1 MSHLEITHQNKAPT
15 LFNRDGTSYQ
25 TYGAS
30 GHSLIFIHGVGMCA
44 DIWEPQVEYFAE
56 KFQVLTYDLLGH
68 GQTQLNNNLPQLNDY
83 VEQLNNLVNSLNI
96 SKFFLVGHSMGA
108 IISIAYS
115 LKYPGKILSLISL
128 NIVFNRTKKA
138 RNDVLKRA
146 ESILN
151 SKKILNIDQ
160 TLVRW
165 FKNKTSSEDL
175 IKIDKV
181 TNILKNAS
189 PKGYGEAYR
198 IFALSDKIFIN
209 NLSEIQVPVLYLTG
223 SEDLNSTALMSDQ
236 MSKKTPGSLSKSI
249 KGEAHMM
256 AYISGH
262 KVNPIIEQFFINTQ
276 NNTQ

>member
-1 MSHLEITHQNKAPT
+1 MSHLEITHQNNVPT

-56 KFQVLTYDLLGH
+56 QYQVLTYDLLGH
-68 GQTQLNNNLPQLNDY
+68 GQTQLNNNFPQLDDY

-115 LKYPGKILSLISL
+115 LKYPGKILSLIPL

-181 TNILKNAS
+181 INILKNAS

-236 MSKKTPGSLSKSI
+236 MSKKTPGSLSISI

>member
-1 MSHLEITHQNKAPT
+1 MELHIKLMVT
-15 LFNRDGTSYQ
+15 
-25 TYGAS
+25 S

-115 LKYPGKILSLISL
+115 LKYPGKILSLIPL

-181 TNILKNAS
+181 IK
-189 PKGYGEAYR
+189 Y
-198 IFALSDKIFIN
+198 
-209 NLSEIQVPVLYLTG
+209 
-223 SEDLNSTALMSDQ
+223 
-236 MSKKTPGSLSKSI
+236 SKKCIT
-249 KGEAHMM
+249 
-256 AYISGH
+256 
-262 KVNPIIEQFFINTQ
+262 
-276 NNTQ
+276 

>member
-1 MSHLEITHQNKAPT
+1 MSHLEITHQNNDPT

-25 TYGAS
+25 TYGTS

-115 LKYPGKILSLISL
+115 LKYPGKILSLIPL

-151 SKKILNIDQ
+151 SKKYSI
-160 TLVRW
+160 
-165 FKNKTSSEDL
+165 L
-175 IKIDKV
+175 IK
-181 TNILKNAS
+181 L
-189 PKGYGEAYR
+189 
-198 IFALSDKIFIN
+198 
-209 NLSEIQVPVLYLTG
+209 
-223 SEDLNSTALMSDQ
+223 
-236 MSKKTPGSLSKSI
+236 
-249 KGEAHMM
+249 
-256 AYISGH
+256 
-262 KVNPIIEQFFINTQ
+262 
-276 NNTQ
+276 